1 MSQNR
6 AQRRALREDRRP
18 STDSPYLILLPLE
31 QYPPEWR
38 TDPTIIRVLH
48 SRDYILV
55 ERVAPFSA
63 EQGGP
68 KNIDPTVFRAVDV
81 YMQPEKLRKAGRG
94 ASITAETLHALR
106 TQAGL
111 GNWTLL
117 DVVLADTEAMV
128 ATPKVRRQVF
138 LVRPGVLPFL
148 ETVPARGTEARLS

>member
-1 MSQNR
+1 M
-6 AQRRALREDRRP
+6 REDRRP

-38 TDPTIIRVLH
+38 NDPTIIRVLH
-48 SRDYILV
+48 SRDYILT
-55 ERVAPFSA
+55 ERVAPFSV
-63 EQGGP
+63 EPGGP
-68 KNIDPTVFRAVDV
+68 KSIDPTVFRAVDV

-111 GNWTLL
+111 GGWTML

-128 ATPKVRRQVF
+128 ATPAVRRQVF

-148 ETVPARGTEARLS
+148 DTVPARGTEARLS